1 MSNSNT
7 ESNILIKE
15 IKCPELNQVGFAYDL
30 ESAFNKINDNFSQ
43 LANYDFVKSNINSPF
58 VKIES
63 VPIYEQEGEDEGK
76 ITNSLCKELKT
87 FIKSL
92 LENQS
97 DSIVVGNRKFN
108 YFDNFTKDTA
118 GYLHIIYGN
127 IGNNIKSELIP
138 FSTLQYVFLDGRFW
152 NNDIGKIDAINYKDI
167 HDISCII
174 VYDKDNG
181 FKCLNN
187 AFPTIYYEENVGL
200 CWKINGKNTGITIQ
214 GLPGGDGSLNYNQW
228 KAIYSDQNKK
238 SENKTLIC
246 NDGII
251 IKHNNE
257 VIGLGMGDA
266 KNETELKAELYYS
279 YNDSTANGKK
289 ITKTI
294 ALEDLFKK
302 FE

>member
-97 DSIVVGNRKFN
+97 DSVVVGNRKFN

-127 IGNNIKSELIP
+127 IGNNIESELIP

-152 NNDIGKIDAINYKDI
+152 NNDIGKGEDSGNWKTKETRTWFQELGV
-167 HDISCII
+167 STNII
-174 VYDKDNG
+174 EKSGG
-181 FKCLNN
+181 FL
-187 AFPTIYYEENVGL
+187 
-200 CWKINGKNTGITIQ
+200 
-214 GLPGGDGSLNYNQW
+214 
-228 KAIYSDQNKK
+228 
-238 SENKTLIC
+238 
-246 NDGII
+246 
-251 IKHNNE
+251 
-257 VIGLGMGDA
+257 
-266 KNETELKAELYYS
+266 
-279 YNDSTANGKK
+279 
-289 ITKTI
+289 
-294 ALEDLFKK
+294 
-302 FE
+302 